1 MRRGKY
7 ETKKETN
14 TTADHEINN
23 QPLGF
28 TKTVLLYLHDLV
40 YLLGIILLLLLLL
53 FRVVVVSG
61 SSMNPT
67 LIGGDYLLL
76 ISTPFYTSA
85 EYGDIVVASKDSFEN
100 GEPIIKR
107 VIATEGQTVDIDFD
121 KGVVYV
127 DGIALQEDY
136 INNATTLDEG
146 MQFPLV
152 VEEGC
157 VFVLGDN
164 RGRSQDSRSPL
175 IGLIDTREI
184 LGKAFFLFLPGM
196 DADTKTRDFSRI
208 GGLS

>member
-7 ETKKETN
+7 E
-14 TTADHEINN
+14 AINSSN
-23 QPLGF
+23 KDMNEQNLGF

-40 YLLGIILLLLLLL
+40 YLLGIILLVLLLV

-76 ISTPFYTSA
+76 TSTPFYN
-85 EYGDIVVASKDSFEN
+85 EPKYGDIVVASKDSFEN

-107 VIATEGQTVDIDFD
+107 VIAVEGQTVDIDFRS
-121 KGVVYV
+121 GTVYV
-127 DGIALQEDY
+127 DGVVLQEDY
-136 INNATTLDEG
+136 INGATTLDEG
-146 MQFPLV
+146 MKFPLV
-152 VEEGC
+152 VDTGC

-196 DADTKTRDFSRI
+196 DADTKVRDFSRI

>member
-7 ETKKETN
+7 ESIRQSN
-14 TTADHEINN
+14 RPADHEVND

-40 YLLGIILLLLLLL
+40 YLLGVILLLLLLL

-76 ISTPFYTSA
+76 ISSPFYGSV

-121 KGVVYV
+121 EGIVYV

-136 INNATTLDEG
+136 INDPTTLDEG
-146 MQFPLV
+146 MLFPLV
-152 VEEGC
+152 VKEGC

-184 LGKAFFLFLPGM
+184 LGKAFFLFLPGI

-208 GGLS
+208 GGLG

>member
-7 ETKKETN
+7 EANKRSNRCDEYITN
-14 TTADHEINN
+14 C

-40 YLLGIILLLLLLL
+40 YLLGFILLILLLL
-53 FRVVVVSG
+53 FRVVVVFG

-76 ISTPFYTSA
+76 ISTPFFGTP

-107 VIATEGQTVDIDFD
+107 VIATEDQTVDIDFD
-121 KGVVYV
+121 KGIVYV
-127 DGIALQEDY
+127 DGVALQEAY
-136 INNATTLDEG
+136 INGSTTLDEG

-164 RGRSQDSRSPL
+164 RGRSQDSRSPM

-196 DADTKTRDFSRI
+196 DSDTKIRDFSRI
-208 GGLS
+208 GGLT